1 MAGVV
6 VLIWG
11 RGKTDYFCKQDWT
24 GQISLIRHDN
34 SGFPRTM
41 EPLRTASEQLLVRCI
56 ELEQKLLG
64 QAASFVALDFFHH
77 LRVRNQRE

>member
-11 RGKTDYFCKQDWT
+11 GGKTNYFCKQDWT

-34 SGFPRTM
+34 SGFRRAM
-41 EPLRTASEQLLVRCI
+41 EPLLTTVSDRALRNELRHCKFTMCCNISMDSPDFVHASI
-56 ELEQKLLG
+56 EC
-64 QAASFVALDFFHH
+64 
-77 LRVRNQRE
+77 NP

>member
-11 RGKTDYFCKQDWT
+11 GGKTDYFCKQDWT

-34 SGFPRTM
+34 SGFRRTT
-41 EPLRTASEQLLVRCI
+41 ESLLTTVCVKAGNISAR
-56 ELEQKLLG
+56 KH
-64 QAASFVALDFFHH
+64 SKVHPTN
-77 LRVRNQRE
+77 V